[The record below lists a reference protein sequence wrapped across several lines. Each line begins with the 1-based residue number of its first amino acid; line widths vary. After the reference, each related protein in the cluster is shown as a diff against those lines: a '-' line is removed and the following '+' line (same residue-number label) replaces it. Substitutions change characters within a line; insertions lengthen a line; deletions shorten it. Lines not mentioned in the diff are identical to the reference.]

1 MNTKAQPQAYLI
13 YIIPLVLSIISIANH
28 YYLQKEWLIS
38 PPYIFSATMLPTVA
52 IQLKRRYSIGV
63 NRMVLHGIIA
73 WLLCAI
79 VHAIVCF
86 ALPLN

>member
-1 MNTKAQPQAYLI
+1 MNTRSLPREYLI
-13 YIIPLVLSIISIANH
+13 YTIPLVLSIIALTNH
-28 YYLQKEWLIS
+28 YYLQQEWLIS
-38 PPYIFSATMLPTVA
+38 PPYILSATMLPTAA
-52 IQLKRRYSIGV
+52 IQLKRRYSIEV
-63 NRMVLHGIIA
+63 NQMVLHGIIA